1 MARLTRKER
10 QARTRRRLV
19 DAAAHVGARRG
30 LAAASLD
37 EVAQVAGYTK
47 GAVYA
52 NFASKEELFLA
63 VLDERFAER
72 LAQIERL
79 FGSDTDPAVQ
89 AAEAGADLS
98 QAMAADRDWQR
109 LFFEFAV
116 HAARDAAFR
125 EQLTARYRRLRER
138 IAEILA
144 QRMRE
149 TGVAASVSPADLA
162 LMTFAMANGV
172 ALEALLEPDA
182 VPGDLLARMYA
193 ILAEG
198 VARRGEA
205 AAADG

>member
-89 AAEAGADLS
+89 AAEVGADRIELYTGPY
-98 QAMAADRDWQR
+98 AEA
-109 LFFEFAV
+109 
-116 HAARDAAFR
+116 HAAGDAA
-125 EQLTARYRRLRER
+125 A
-138 IAEILA
+138 
-144 QRMRE
+144 M
-149 TGVAASVSPADLA
+149 LA
-162 LMTFAMANGV
+162 L
-172 ALEALLEPDA
+172 LPR
-182 VPGDLLARMYA
+182 PR
-193 ILAEG
+193 
-198 VARRGEA
+198 VARRPWGLA
-205 AAADG
+205 

>member
-10 QARTRRRLV
+10 QAHTRRRLV

-72 LAQIERL
+72 LEEIERV
-79 FGSDTDPAVQ
+79 FDTDAAPTVQ
-89 AAEAGADLS
+89 AAEAGAELS
-98 QAMAADRDWQR
+98 RAMAADRDWQR
-109 LFFEFAV
+109 LFLEFAV

-125 EQLTARYRRLRER
+125 ERLTARYRTLRER
-138 IAEILA
+138 IAAILER
-144 QRMRE
+144 RMQE
-149 TGVAASVSPADLA
+149 TGVTAAVSPADLA

-172 ALEALLEPDA
+172 ALESLLEPEA
-182 VPGDLLARMYA
+182 VPEDLLARMYA

-198 VARRGEA
+198 AARRDE
-205 AAADG
+205 D

>member
-19 DAAAHVGARRG
+19 DAAARVGARRG

-72 LAQIERL
+72 LEEIERV
-79 FGSDTDPAVQ
+79 FDTDAAPTVQ
-89 AAEAGADLS
+89 AAEAGAELS
-98 QAMAADRDWQR
+98 RAMAADRDWQR
-109 LFFEFAV
+109 LFLEFAV

-125 EQLTARYRRLRER
+125 ERLTARYRTLRER
-138 IAEILA
+138 IAAILER
-144 QRMRE
+144 RMQE
-149 TGVAASVSPADLA
+149 TGVTAAVSPADLA

-172 ALEALLEPDA
+172 ALESLLEPEA
-182 VPGDLLARMYA
+182 VPEDLLARMYA

-198 VARRGEA
+198 AARRDE
-205 AAADG
+205 D

>member
-19 DAAAHVGARRG
+19 DAAARVGARRG

-37 EVAQVAGYTK
+37 EVAQAAGYTK

-72 LAQIERL
+72 LEQIERV
-79 FGSDTDPAVQ
+79 FDTDAAPTVQ
-89 AAEAGADLS
+89 AAEAGAELS
-98 QAMAADRDWQR
+98 RAMAADRDWQR
-109 LFFEFAV
+109 LFLEFAV

-125 EQLTARYRRLRER
+125 ERLTARYRTLRER
-138 IAEILA
+138 IAAILER
-144 QRMRE
+144 RMRE
-149 TGVAASVSPADLA
+149 TGVTADVSPADLA

-172 ALEALLEPDA
+172 ALESLLEPEA
-182 VPGDLLARMYA
+182 VPDDLLARMYA
-193 ILAEG
+193 ILAAG
-198 VARRGEA
+198 A
-205 AAADG
+205 AHRDED